1 MITTLTMEKQKMERN
16 ILQKKI
22 EALEQLEKDIM
33 VEIQETKQRI
43 AILEYSIVSRQAEEI
58 LDGLYMD
65 LDECFDRMMKINE
78 KKYEVMVVLLKK

>member
-1 MITTLTMEKQKMERN
+1 
-16 ILQKKI
+16 
-22 EALEQLEKDIM
+22 M

-78 KKYEVMVVLLKK
+78 KKYEVMVVLLKAR

>member
-43 AILEYSIVSRQAEEI
+43 AILEYNIVSRQAEEI